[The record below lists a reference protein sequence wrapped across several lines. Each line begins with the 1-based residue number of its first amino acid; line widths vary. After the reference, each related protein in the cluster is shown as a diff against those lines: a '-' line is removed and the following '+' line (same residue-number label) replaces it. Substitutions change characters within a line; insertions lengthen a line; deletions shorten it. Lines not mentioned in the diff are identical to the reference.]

1 MSRFS
6 IYPRSTWNGENVDY
20 LHDLILIL
28 PLIIS
33 RYLGVALAKVLL
45 ASAVPKPILVVCMT
59 NHALDSYLE
68 DLRKS
73 GVKKLARLGGQSKE
87 QWTKEYKLSVISR
100 NVKRTT
106 FERSSLSQCHNQIE
120 C

>member
-1 MSRFS
+1 MV
-6 IYPRSTWNGENVDY
+6 N
-20 LHDLILIL
+20 
-28 PLIIS
+28 

-45 ASAVPKPILVVCMT
+45 ASRVPKPILVVCMT

-73 GVKKLARLGGQSKE
+73 GIKKLARLGGQSKE
-87 QWTKEYKLSVISR
+87 QWTKEHKLSIISR
-100 NVKRTT
+100 DVKRTT

-120 C
+120 CWCRPVSLY